1 MPTLDTA
8 DLSRL
13 SPFSFAHVYF
23 GVINP
28 KCLYINND
36 VAQLRFRLGHLL
48 ND

>member
-1 MPTLDTA
+1 
-8 DLSRL
+8 
-13 SPFSFAHVYF
+13 
-23 GVINP
+23 VINP